1 MADVQALDMD
11 VVTEK
16 SGHSVV
22 GMAVSVC
29 LTPAAPAPLPIPY
42 PLTATVS
49 DKIQDSPLRTKVC
62 GVNCATIGS
71 CLKLC
76 HGNEP
81 GTLKEVVSLNTTGP
95 CPVLTGAF
103 TVLIELG
110 PVGFTG
116 SLCDM
121 NKAIMPGIGSNASDA
136 GGGGGGGGGAGSGGP
151 GAGGGPQGPQ
161 SPSGG
166 GGGGGGGDS
175 TAAAHSDPPTDE
187 ERALAAKD
195 GYTPAQGKARAK
207 VLNDQL
213 RNNTDPP
220 LTEDEAHNAVRNADM
235 RAPVTTGD
243 PGGTVYYTGRHG
255 PDAGKQCSDGPGGH
269 GVD

>member
-49 DKIQDSPLRTKVC
+49 DKIQDSQ
-62 GVNCATIGS
+62 
-71 CLKLC
+71 LC

-110 PVGFTG
+110 PAGFTG

-121 NKAIMPGIGSNASDA
+121 NKAIMPGIGSNAGDAGGSGGGGGGGGAGGPGAGGSAQGPQGPA
-136 GGGGGGGGGAGSGGP
+136 GGGGGGGGGS
-151 GAGGGPQGPQ
+151 
-161 SPSGG
+161 S
-166 GGGGGGGDS
+166 D
-175 TAAAHSDPPTDE
+175 AAAHSQPPTDE
-187 ERALAAKD
+187 ERAKAAAEGSTYD
-195 GYTPAQGKARAK
+195 QAKARRK
-207 VLNDQL
+207 VLDDQF

-220 LTEDEAHNAVRNADM
+220 LTEDEAHNAVRNADL
-235 RAPVTTGD
+235 RKPVETGEPNPTT
-243 PGGTVYYTGRHG
+243 YYQVRHG
-255 PDAGKQCSDGPGGH
+255 PEAGSVASDGPGGH
-269 GVD
+269 GSTPIPGRQGPG